1 MIQRLLLHVCQR
13 SWDMTSHTEQACHLI
28 RGFQDFVEPNEEGL
42 HGISAAVTRL
52 KIQTAVCL

>member
-1 MIQRLLLHVCQR
+1 
-13 SWDMTSHTEQACHLI
+13 MTSHTEQACHLI